1 MDISGTMRCMP
12 MRDGG
17 EDDPRR
23 TPGRARQLVLRD
35 APAEAEHVCEM
46 VTVDAAPGR
55 GLEILDIAHALGA
68 FAKDPDGPFGDAD
81 ADLTAFELSDTLA
94 AFEQLRSALGALEIR
109 VTTALDERLREE
121 DTAQG
126 VAERDHGRR
135 IAGEIRMASRVSPA
149 VASARLN
156 SGKRLVRDMP
166 RMFEAL
172 ADGRIGLDAA
182 HAIGRSSGPLAPE
195 QRREVDRIMA
205 SRESDLDGG
214 SPAQWGREVSALVQ
228 QIDPRGEDGR
238 HVRAR
243 MQRGVT
249 VTPGAHGMGHVHA
262 HLPALDCAAIQR
274 RLTIEA
280 QSLTAQGDTRAHAQI
295 MADLFSDTLLGRDE
309 QMDPVHLEVGV
320 VITERTLIAP
330 DHGDPAMIEGYGVV
344 PPRAV
349 RDEIVQRL
357 PRAVPDA
364 AVPDA
369 PAPDAPVQD
378 MQAQDA
384 SEHVPSAD
392 EPPAY
397 GDPAPVDATPEELR
411 TLTDDDLLPQEPA
424 ETAAPH
430 LFDEESRLTLRRL
443 FTHPS
448 SGELIAMESRAR
460 AFPARLGYLVR
471 LRDFRCAGP
480 YCTSAIRQI
489 DHILPH
495 AQGGETSAD
504 DGQGLCAHCNSTKE
518 LLGTVERIGE
528 ETDPHRVHWRSKLGR
543 TATVSPSPLTGL
555 PPGIPREGPG
565 PVSAAPGASP
575 PGRPEP
581 SVPPGRAPAA
591 ITAPED
597 DPSDG
602 EPARLP
608 PIHRIEDLRWERDR
622 RRAAGTLDEGRH
634 PGTRSA

>member
-1 MDISGTMRCMP
+1 MVLHRGMDISGTMRCMP

-17 EDDPRR
+17 DDPRR

-35 APAEAEHVCEM
+35 APTEAEHMCEM
-46 VTVDAAPGR
+46 VAADAAPGN
-55 GLEILDIAHALGA
+55 GLELLDIAHALGEL
-68 FAKDPDGPFGDAD
+68 AKGPDGPFGAAD

-121 DTAQG
+121 DSAQG

-135 IAGEIRMASRVSPA
+135 VAGEIRMSSRVSPA
-149 VASARLN
+149 IASARLH

-182 HAIGRSSGPLAPE
+182 HAIGRSSGPLQPE
-195 QRREVDRIMA
+195 QRREVDRIIA
-205 SRESDLDGG
+205 SRELDLDGA
-214 SPAQWGREVSALVQ
+214 SPAQWSREVSALAQ
-228 QIDPRGEDGR
+228 QLDPRGEDGR

-262 HLPALDCAAIQR
+262 HLSALDCAAIQR
-274 RLTIEA
+274 KLTIEA
-280 QSLTAQGDTRAHAQI
+280 QSLTAQGDARGHAQI

-320 VITERTLIAP
+320 VITARTLIAP
-330 DHGDPAMIEGYGVV
+330 AHGDPAMIEGYGVV

-357 PRAVPDA
+357 PHPEHEA
-364 AVPDA
+364 AHGALTQNA
-369 PAPDAPVQD
+369 PADNTPAENDPVQDAPVTAGA
-378 MQAQDA
+378 M
-384 SEHVPSAD
+384 
-392 EPPAY
+392 
-397 GDPAPVDATPEELR
+397 PEEGR
-411 TLTDDDLLPQEPA
+411 TLTDDDLLPPQEPA
-424 ETAAPH
+424 ETTAAG
-430 LFDEESRLTLRRL
+430 LFDEESRLMLRRL
-443 FTHPS
+443 FTHPA

-460 AFPARLGYLVR
+460 AFPAGLGYLVR

-480 YCTSAIRQI
+480 YCASSIRQI
-489 DHILPH
+489 DHIQPH
-495 AQGGETSAD
+495 AQGGATSAD

-518 LLGTVERIGE
+518 LLGTAERVGE

-543 TATVSPSPLTGL
+543 TATVSPSPLAGL
-555 PPGIPREGPG
+555 PPGGP
-565 PVSAAPGASP
+565 PVEAPP
-575 PGRPEP
+575 PGM
-581 SVPPGRAPAA
+581 
-591 ITAPED
+591 TTPED
-597 DPSDG
+597 DASDG
-602 EPARLP
+602 EPALLP

-622 RRAAGTLDEGRH
+622 RRAAGIRDEERR
-634 PGTRSA
+634 PGARSA

>member
-1 MDISGTMRCMP
+1 MP

-17 EDDPRR
+17 GEDPRR

-35 APAEAEHVCEM
+35 ASAGSEHVCEM
-46 VTVDAAPGR
+46 VAVDASPGS
-55 GLEILDIAHALGA
+55 GLEISDIARALGQL
-68 FAKDPDGPFGDAD
+68 AKDPEGPFGPAD

-121 DTAQG
+121 DTAHG

-135 IAGEIRMASRVSPA
+135 TAGEIRMASRISPA
-149 VASARLN
+149 LASARLN

-172 ADGRIGLDAA
+172 ADGRIGVDAA
-182 HAIGRSSGPLAPE
+182 HAIGRSSGPLEPE
-195 QRREVDRIMA
+195 QRREVDQIIA
-205 SRESDLDGG
+205 AREPDLDGA
-214 SPAQWGREVSALVQ
+214 SPAQWSREVSALAQ
-228 QIDPRGEDGR
+228 QLDPRGEDGR
-238 HVRAR
+238 HLRAR

-262 HLPALDCAAIQR
+262 HLSALDSAAIHR
-274 RLTIEA
+274 RLTVEA
-280 QSLTAQGDTRAHAQI
+280 QSLKAQGDERTHAQI

-320 VITERTLIAP
+320 VITERTLITP
-330 DHGDPAMIEGYGVV
+330 DHGDPAMIEGYGAV

-357 PRAVPDA
+357 PRSVPDA
-364 AVPDA
+364 APSAPGQDAQQAEDA
-369 PAPDAPVQD
+369 PAQDDHSPLSDEGLLPRQAAEAPVT
-378 MQAQDA
+378 
-384 SEHVPSAD
+384 E
-392 EPPAY
+392 
-397 GDPAPVDATPEELR
+397 
-411 TLTDDDLLPQEPA
+411 
-424 ETAAPH
+424 

-443 FTHPS
+443 FTHPA

-480 YCTSAIRQI
+480 YCSSAIRQI
-489 DHILPH
+489 DHIEPH
-495 AQGGETSAD
+495 AQGGATSAD
-504 DGQGLCAHCNSTKE
+504 DGQGLCAYCNSTKE
-518 LLGTVERIGE
+518 LLGTAERVGE

-555 PPGIPREGPG
+555 PPGTPSDAMPDAIPGAPPHAESSAARAAP
-565 PVSAAPGASP
+565 AAPGAI
-575 PGRPEP
+575 P
-581 SVPPGRAPAA
+581 SA

-597 DPSDG
+597 DPFDG
-602 EPARLP
+602 DAAPLP

-622 RRAAGTLDEGRH
+622 RRAARIRDDDGHDDDRLPD
-634 PGTRSA
+634 TRSA

>member
-1 MDISGTMRCMP
+1 MP

-17 EDDPRR
+17 DDPRR

-35 APAEAEHVCEM
+35 APTEAEHVCEM
-46 VTVDAAPGR
+46 VAADAAPGN
-55 GLEILDIAHALGA
+55 GLELLDIAHALGEL
-68 FAKDPDGPFGDAD
+68 AKGPDGPFGAAD

-121 DTAQG
+121 ESAQG

-135 IAGEIRMASRVSPA
+135 TAGEIRMASRVSPA
-149 VASARLN
+149 IASARLN

-182 HAIGRSSGPLAPE
+182 HAIGRSSGPLQPE
-195 QRREVDRIMA
+195 QRREVDRIIA
-205 SRESDLDGG
+205 SREPDLDGA
-214 SPAQWGREVSALVQ
+214 SPTQWSREVSALAQ
-228 QIDPRGEDGR
+228 QLDPRGEDGR

-249 VTPGAHGMGHVHA
+249 VTPGPHGMGHVHA

-274 RLTIEA
+274 KLTIEA
-280 QSLTAQGDTRAHAQI
+280 QSLKAQGDTRAHGQI

-309 QMDPVHLEVGV
+309 HMDPVHLEVGV

-349 RDEIVQRL
+349 RDEIVQRI
-357 PRAVPDA
+357 PRAA
-364 AVPDA
+364 RDA
-369 PAPDAPVQD
+369 PQSAPAESAPTKSTPAQD
-378 MQAQDA
+378 M
-384 SEHVPSAD
+384 
-392 EPPAY
+392 
-397 GDPAPVDATPEELR
+397 PVTADATPEDRR
-411 TLTDDDLLPQEPA
+411 TLTGDDLLPPQEPA
-424 ETAAPH
+424 KPTAPG

-443 FTHPS
+443 FTHPA
-448 SGELIAMESRAR
+448 SGELIVMESRAR

-480 YCTSAIRQI
+480 YCASSIRQI
-489 DHILPH
+489 DHIQPH
-495 AQGGETSAD
+495 AQGGATSVD
-504 DGQGLCAHCNSTKE
+504 DGQGLCAYCNSTKE
-518 LLGTVERIGE
+518 LLGTAERVGE

-543 TATVSPSPLTGL
+543 TATVSPSPLAGA
-555 PPGIPREGPG
+555 PPGGPA
-565 PVSAAPGASP
+565 VEAAP
-575 PGRPEP
+575 PGM
-581 SVPPGRAPAA
+581 
-591 ITAPED
+591 TTPED
-597 DPSDG
+597 DASDG
-602 EPARLP
+602 EPALLP

-622 RRAAGTLDEGRH
+622 RRAAGIRDEERR
-634 PGTRSA
+634 PGARSA